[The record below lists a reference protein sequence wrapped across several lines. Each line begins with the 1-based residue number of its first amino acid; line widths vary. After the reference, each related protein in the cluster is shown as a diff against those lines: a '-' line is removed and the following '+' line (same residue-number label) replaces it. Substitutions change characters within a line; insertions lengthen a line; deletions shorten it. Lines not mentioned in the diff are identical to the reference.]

1 MANETLRLELQPR
14 EITGKKVQSLRDQG
28 ILPIGI
34 CGRGIEPYSA
44 QVDEREFNKVINK
57 AGYSGL
63 IELSIPGQKRQSA
76 FLLEVQRNSV
86 SNRIIHADLRVVDVN
101 QPVDLDIH
109 VALQG
114 ENDLVSRGN
123 AVLNLAQ
130 SVVRVRA
137 LPGDVPHQIDIDV
150 TSLTEVGQQI
160 LVKDLNLPAN
170 VEILDDVESLILA
183 LGYPQ
188 VEEAPAEE
196 PATEE

>member
-1 MANETLRLELQPR
+1 MANETLRLALQPR

-44 QVDEREFNKVINK
+44 QVDEREFNKVINQ

-63 IELSIPGQKRQSA
+63 IELSIPGQKRQAA

-86 SNRIIHADLRVVDVN
+86 TNRIIHADLRVVDVN
-101 QPVDLDIH
+101 EPVELDIH

-123 AVLNLAQ
+123 AVLNLVQ
-130 SVVRVRA
+130 SVIRVRA
-137 LPGDVPHQIDIDV
+137 LPSDVPHQIDIDA

-160 LVKDLNLPAN
+160 LVKDLSLPAN
-170 VEILDDVESLILA
+170 VEILDDAEALVLS

-188 VEEAPAEE
+188 VEAAPAAETAAE
-196 PATEE
+196 

>member
-14 EITGKKVQSLRDQG
+14 EITGKKVQGLRDQG

-188 VEEAPAEE
+188 AEEAPAEE

>member
-63 IELSIPGQKRQSA
+63 IELSIPGKKRQSA

-137 LPGDVPHQIDIDV
+137 LPNDVPHQIDIDV

>member
-1 MANETLRLELQPR
+1 MANETLRLALQPR

-44 QVDEREFNKVINK
+44 QVDEREFNKVINQ

-63 IELSIPGQKRQSA
+63 IELTIPGQKRQVA

-86 SNRIIHADLRVVDVN
+86 TNRIIHADLRVVDAN
-101 QPVDLDIH
+101 APVELDIH

-123 AVLNLAQ
+123 AVLNLVQ
-130 SVVRVRA
+130 SVIRVRA
-137 LPGDVPHQIDIDV
+137 LPSDVPHQIDIDAS
-150 TSLTEVGQQI
+150 SLTEVGQQI
-160 LVKDLNLPAN
+160 LVKDLSLPAN
-170 VEILDDVESLILA
+170 VEILDDAEALVLT

-188 VEEAPAEE
+188 AEEAPAAETAAE
-196 PATEE
+196 

>member
-1 MANETLRLELQPR
+1 MANETLRLALQPR

-28 ILPIGI
+28 ILSIGI

-44 QVDEREFNKVINK
+44 QVDEREFNKVINQ

-63 IELSIPGQKRQSA
+63 IELSIPGQKRQAA

-86 SNRIIHADLRVVDVN
+86 TNRIIHADLRVVDVN
-101 QPVDLDIH
+101 EPVELDIH

-123 AVLNLAQ
+123 AVLNLVQ
-130 SVVRVRA
+130 SVIRVRA
-137 LPGDVPHQIDIDV
+137 LPSDVPHQIDIDA

-160 LVKDLNLPAN
+160 LVKDLSLPAN
-170 VEILDDVESLILA
+170 VEILDDAEALVLT

-188 VEEAPAEE
+188 VEEAPAAETAAE
-196 PATEE
+196 